1 MLAKE
6 TIREEVWLRAYE
18 ASMDHGH
25 GVVVSADCATDCLTR
40 FDAEFPNHKVSDE
53 DLPFGRD

>member
-18 ASMDHGH
+18 ASMARGN
-25 GVVVSADCATDCLTR
+25 GVTSSIGQAAECLLR
-40 FDAEFPNHKVSDE
+40 FDAEFPNHKLTDA
-53 DLPFGRD
+53 DLPFGRP

>member
-18 ASMDHGH
+18 ASMARGN
-25 GVVVSADCATDCLTR
+25 GVNVSAGQASDCLTK
-40 FDAEFPNHKVSDE
+40 FDAEFQVSDA
-53 DLPFGRD
+53 DKPFGRS